1 MGEVAKVKREDPIG
15 KRWML
20 KDMPAN
26 QKHDESYW
34 QTLNEVT
41 NLFYNSQCS
50 SLKSVYATTTKI
62 YVCKASKSPIY
73 AELKSKLRI
82 SNKLEREKKVFPRTF
97 G

>member
-1 MGEVAKVKREDPIG
+1 
-15 KRWML
+15 ML

-82 SNKLEREKKVFPRTF
+82 SNKLERKKKSLSSYLWIRLLTKN
-97 G
+97 